1 MNRHITCAI
10 ILGLSVFIQVE
21 AVQAESLTREIPAG
35 SSFGQVL
42 GLWGEPVDKVD
53 KSVKGEVIWYYP
65 DGAKVVFKNGQVRSW
80 RPTNAIVSQR
90 KQFSGS
96 QLPATPASGQL
107 SQETRDLVR
116 DIAKE
121 VPSGPDVP
129 MPDAPP
135 PPALNQPPLIPNQV
149 PPGGRG
155 APPGLVPGE
164 VMLDEDEED

>member
-1 MNRHITCAI
+1 MNRHITFAI
-10 ILGLSVFIQVE
+10 IVGLAVFAQTDILWS
-21 AVQAESLTREIPAG
+21 ESLTREIPPG
-35 SSFGQVL
+35 STIGQVL
-42 GLWGEPVDKVD
+42 GLWGEPVEKVD
-53 KSVKGEVIWYYP
+53 KSVKGEVVWYYP
-65 DGAKVVFKNGQVRSW
+65 DGGKVVFKQGRVSSW
-80 RPTNAIVSQR
+80 RPTNAIIAQK
-90 KQFSGS
+90 KQFAIP
-96 QLPATPASGQL
+96 QRQAASASAQL

-135 PPALNQPPLIPNQV
+135 AVAHSQPPLIPNQV

-164 VMLDEDEED
+164 VMLDEEEED

>member
-1 MNRHITCAI
+1 MNRRITFATI
-10 ILGLSVFIQVE
+10 VGL
-21 AVQAESLTREIPAG
+21 AVLARADVTQSESLTREIPPG
-35 SSFGQVL
+35 STLGQVL
-42 GLWGEPVDKVD
+42 GLWGEPTEKVD

-65 DGAKVVFKNGQVRSW
+65 DGAKVVFRQGRVSSW
-80 RPTNAIVSQR
+80 RPTSALIAQK
-90 KQFSGS
+90 KQFLAS
-96 QLPATPASGQL
+96 QLPATPVTAQL

-129 MPDAPP
+129 VPDAPP
-135 PPALNQPPLIPNQV
+135 AAAPNQPLLIPNQV

-164 VMLDEDEED
+164 VMLDEEEED